1 MKKLKKIMFILI
13 SISLF
18 KTTAFATKENPNK
31 INIIEDEKLDKDE
44 KIKNVYGNIKCDVI
58 KNTKTLNMK
67 NSKNINNTENISLFN
82 PKNKLIFNKNLETDI
97 NLSEN
102 KKEENPNK
110 INIIEDEKDDK
121 IQKVYDNIK
130 CDVIKNTKTLN
141 MKNSKNINNTEN
153 ISLFNP
159 KNKLIFNKNLETD
172 INLSEDKKEENPNK
186 INIIEEEK
194 SEKLENN
201 GDKIN
206 IINEIKNKEEKNL
219 TKEELEIKIKTF
231 LTNFEELKK
240 KNNFDNI
247 LKALEEIQKLS
258 KDILDTFLDF
268 NNKCYFF
275 KISWDNQN
283 LLNFEETLIKTL
295 YPLLIK
301 DDICII
307 YETLRNFTK
316 QKEFENIDEN
326 LGKAVIDALKSCIK
340 FNYCLTYITSK
351 FDKIF
356 ADIPY
361 EIVDIPPEKK
371 YNELEKL
378 NKKSKIKKN
387 ENEILN
393 IIFKE
398 EIEILNKK
406 QPLIGSLKDNIKYFN
421 DIYKRFIK
429 TNFNYKI
436 TESAREHLM
445 YLDKILD
452 IELVAKKYFNSLK
465 DLLGKTKNFSCS
477 AKENNTINT
486 ADNSFSNLET
496 ISENIKSMI
505 NTLNTL
511 IINSINLNDIKE
523 NPIISSK
530 DKILNTIDEFFYFF
544 EKNKTKNFIENNK
557 ILENVDFYKKMFS
570 EISKYKGE
578 TINESG
584 EFKNQLRN
592 YIKNIREFKK
602 EHYNPYIMAKQ
613 KIINLDL
620 KEEYEQE
627 LNRVEKIF
635 RDADLLEG
643 FFSSY
648 LEMMNNLVDKSKMKI
663 LNYNYLN
670 ISVERW
676 NILAKILDYNKKMIE
691 NFISPL
697 EKNKEISSLEENK
710 NAYIYYYNLANEVNE
725 KIVLTNLCID
735 DLKTFYDLHI
745 ADSKE
750 KEDYGNA
757 DSLIEQ
763 FKEIKRNYQEKY
775 NHFKNT
781 KNTLETFL
789 KTILTKMWNSLEPIL
804 KKSKEETKNLI
815 SYLEE
820 NKEKIKNSISSI
832 EKDKTAYKYISDIV
846 INVKEK
852 IIITNFGMENL
863 EDFCDLDSRNSNKKE
878 NNSKN
883 SLIEQFKEIKRN
895 DREEYYNYFKNAKNT
910 LETFLKTIPIKID

>member
-31 INIIEDEKLDKDE
+31 INIIEDEKNE
-44 KIKNVYGNIKCDVI
+44 KIQKVYGNIKCDVI
-58 KNTKTLNMK
+58 KNTKTLNIK
-67 NSKNINNTENISLFN
+67 KSKNTNNTENISLFN

-97 NLSEN
+97 NLNED

-110 INIIEDEKDDK
+110 INIIEDEKLDK
-121 IQKVYDNIK
+121 DEKIKNVYDNIK
-130 CDVIKNTKTLN
+130 CDVIKNTKALN
-141 MKNSKNINNTEN
+141 MKNSKNTNNTKN

-172 INLSEDKKEENPNK
+172 INLNEDKKEENPNK
-186 INIIEEEK
+186 INIIED
-194 SEKLENN
+194 EN
-201 GDKIN
+201 KIN
-206 IINEIKNKEEKNL
+206 IINEIKNRAEKNL
-219 TKEELEIKIKTF
+219 TKEELEIKIKKF

-247 LKALEEIQKLS
+247 LKALENIQKLS

-275 KISWDNQN
+275 KISWDDQN
-283 LLNFEETLIKTL
+283 LLNFEKNIIKTL

-307 YETLRNFTK
+307 YETLSNFRK
-316 QKEFENIDEN
+316 QKEFKNIDEN
-326 LGKAVIDALKSCIK
+326 LRNAVMDALKSCIK

-356 ADIPY
+356 ADIQY

-398 EIEILNKK
+398 EIEILDKK
-406 QPLIGSLKDNIKYFN
+406 QPLIGSLKDNIEYFN
-421 DIYKRFIK
+421 NIYEKFIK

-436 TESAREHLM
+436 TESTREHLM
-445 YLDKILD
+445 YLDKIFD

-465 DLLGKTKNFSCS
+465 DLLKKTKDFIYS
-477 AKENNTINT
+477 AEENNTIDK
-486 ADNSFSNLET
+486 ADSFFSNLEK

-530 DKILNTIDEFFYFF
+530 DKIISTIDEFFYFF

-557 ILENVDFYKKMFS
+557 ILKNLDFYKKMFS

-578 TINESG
+578 PINESK
-584 EFKNQLRN
+584 EFKNQLKD
-592 YIKNIREFKK
+592 YIKDIREFKK
-602 EHYNPYIMAKQ
+602 EYYNPYIMAKQ

-635 RDADLLEG
+635 KDADLLES
-643 FFSSY
+643 FLSSY
-648 LEMMNNLVDKSKMKI
+648 LEMMDNLVDKSKMKI
-663 LNYNYLN
+663 LNYNYLK
-670 ISVERW
+670 ISIEKW

-710 NAYIYYYNLANEVNE
+710 NAYIYYYNLANEVNK

-763 FKEIKRNYQEKY
+763 FKKIKRKYQEEYY
-775 NHFKNT
+775 NYFKNT

-820 NKEKIKNSISSI
+820 NKEKIKNSISLI

-863 EDFCDLDSRNSNKKE
+863 KDFCDLDSRNSNKKE

-883 SLIEQFKEIKRN
+883 FLIEQFKEIKKN
-895 DREEYYNYFKNAKNT
+895 DKEEYYNYFKNAKNI